1 MFKRIL
7 SKYLLFWLILF
18 CLLGT
23 SWKMIFGPD
32 AFDPFALNGNQMAAL
47 ISITMLAVGSLLPF
61 DEVVGVAKNWP
72 KVVGGTFVQYVSMPL
87 LAFCVAKIFNLQGGD
102 FVGIMIAGCVPGA
115 MASNVLT
122 LTARGNVSYSVGLT
136 TSATLL
142 SPLVVP
148 ATLWF
153 FFKEKSFNIDF
164 IKMMQ
169 NLLLTVVV
177 PVVAGFTL
185 SRLFK
190 WWQKCSEM
198 FAEIIANIVI
208 IWIITSVVA
217 SNSGK
222 IVELTA
228 APLCA
233 IVILN
238 VMGYLAGFFGGTA
251 LGITPAMRRA
261 LTIEVGM
268 QNAGLGTTLA
278 KIYFEDLPDA
288 ALMCAVYTFECMA
301 TGVILAQFFRFVTE
315 RAEKKSAQ
323 TVSAA
328 TDEGKELSLKK
339 SE

>member
-1 MFKRIL
+1 
-7 SKYLLFWLILF
+7 
-18 CLLGT
+18 
-23 SWKMIFGPD
+23 
-32 AFDPFALNGNQMAAL
+32 
-47 ISITMLAVGSLLPF
+47 
-61 DEVVGVAKNWP
+61 
-72 KVVGGTFVQYVSMPL
+72 
-87 LAFCVAKIFNLQGGD
+87 
-102 FVGIMIAGCVPGA
+102 
-115 MASNVLT
+115 
-122 LTARGNVSYSVGLT
+122 
-136 TSATLL
+136 
-142 SPLVVP
+142 
-148 ATLWF
+148 
-153 FFKEKSFNIDF
+153 
-164 IKMMQ
+164 MMQ

-222 IVELTA
+222 IAELTA
-228 APLCA
+228 VPLCA

-251 LGITPAMRRA
+251 LRITPAMRRA

-278 KIYFEDLPDA
+278 TLYFEDLPDA

-323 TVSAA
+323 AVSAA